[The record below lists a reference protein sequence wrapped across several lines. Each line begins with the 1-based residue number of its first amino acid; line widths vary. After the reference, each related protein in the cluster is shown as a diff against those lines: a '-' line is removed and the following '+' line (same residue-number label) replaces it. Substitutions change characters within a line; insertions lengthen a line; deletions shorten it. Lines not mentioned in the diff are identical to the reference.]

1 MQEGVRQEGLASRKP
16 VPLRGLDSAKAVQN
30 SDGEGGVCQFRLR
43 QVCDRAAR
51 AGCMRTRYRS
61 VAGGGSELVIWSALF
76 GNAAGEA
83 RRAL

>member
-1 MQEGVRQEGLASRKP
+1 MQEGVRQEGLASGKP
-16 VPLRGLDSAKAVQN
+16 VPLRGVDRAKAVQN

-51 AGCMRTRYRS
+51 AGCMRTRCRS
-61 VAGGGSELVIWSALF
+61 VARFGSDLVIWSALF